1 MYYTHTDYLKIRFES
16 DLFYSFTKFR
26 LEPNYMVEDYDEEE
40 EKCSYDIIHIYD
52 DIDLK
57 TNNTQGLGIFCGVLD
72 DRLPEV
78 QSKSNLVYVQ
88 FITDSSRS
96 NDGFVAEVAFIYGK
110 SPNLKV

>member
-1 MYYTHTDYLKIRFES
+1 MYYTHTDYLKLRFKS
-16 DLFYSFTKFR
+16 DSIYSFTKFR
-26 LEPNYMVEDYDEEE
+26 LESNYIYEDNDEKE
-40 EKCSYDIIHIYD
+40 EKCPYDTIYIYD

-72 DRLPEV
+72 DRLPEI

-110 SPNLKV
+110 SLNLKI